1 MLTIKPC
8 SESWGR
14 VSDCDLYRNAFFF
27 SRAAGSSVLRACV
40 GAMCSDRLC
49 VLTRSITEH

>member
-1 MLTIKPC
+1 MLTIKLR
-8 SESWGR
+8 SEGWGR
-14 VSDCDLYRNAFFF
+14 VSDCDLYRNAFL
-27 SRAAGSSVLRACV
+27 SRAAGSSVLCACA

>member
-1 MLTIKPC
+1 MLTIKLG
-8 SESWGR
+8 SQSWGR
-14 VSDCDLYRNAFFF
+14 ESDCDLYRNAFL

-40 GAMCSDRLC
+40 GAMFSDRLC